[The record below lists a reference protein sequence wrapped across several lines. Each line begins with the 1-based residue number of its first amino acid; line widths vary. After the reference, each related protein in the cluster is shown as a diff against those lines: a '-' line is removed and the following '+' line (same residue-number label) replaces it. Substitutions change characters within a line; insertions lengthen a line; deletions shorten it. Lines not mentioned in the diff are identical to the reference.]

1 MITHTHIH
9 IHIHIHM
16 LAYMYQWFQ
25 WWRYTRERFQIR
37 IS

>member
-1 MITHTHIH
+1 MTIVQLWNSL
-9 IHIHIHM
+9 IHM